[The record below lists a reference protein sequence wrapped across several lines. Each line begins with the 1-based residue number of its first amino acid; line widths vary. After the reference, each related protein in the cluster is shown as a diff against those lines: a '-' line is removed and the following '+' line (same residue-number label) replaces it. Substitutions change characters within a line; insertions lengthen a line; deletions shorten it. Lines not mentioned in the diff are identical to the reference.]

1 MVKLNKHA
9 RMRAR
14 QRVRGESYAVVAS
27 DYGVS
32 PLREGGGSDR
42 QACPVSKM
50 VQLSFVAAL
59 HCCSGHGLRESPL
72 ACSIPRSGQH
82 FDTIRET
89 LFTRPAVDMPWLE
102 VSPAGLWK
110 ALKTTEK
117 DREKIGETRGRKPA
131 LTEAQAGRGLQQ
143 KQQTA

>member
-1 MVKLNKHA
+1 
-9 RMRAR
+9 
-14 QRVRGESYAVVAS
+14 
-27 DYGVS
+27 
-32 PLREGGGSDR
+32 
-42 QACPVSKM
+42 M
-50 VQLSFVAAL
+50 VQLSFIAAL

-82 FDTIRET
+82 FDTIHET